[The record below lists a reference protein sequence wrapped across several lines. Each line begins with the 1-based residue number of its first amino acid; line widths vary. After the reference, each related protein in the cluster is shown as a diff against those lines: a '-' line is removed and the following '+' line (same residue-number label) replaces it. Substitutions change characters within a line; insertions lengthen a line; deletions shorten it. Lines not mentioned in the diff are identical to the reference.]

1 MTFNEYSNMK
11 EAHSL
16 FFHLLG
22 IEIERAFNYAINNKI
37 GVLFVDKFVHE
48 GLKKSIIGFKGMVKH
63 LLKYL
68 YCLITQQLEAA
79 KPTYFKYKRYVAI
92 KM

>member
-1 MTFNEYSNMK
+1 MK

-37 GVLFVDKFVHE
+37 VVPFMVKFVHE
-48 GLKKSIIGFKGMVKH
+48 GMKKSIISYKGIVKH

-68 YCLITQQLEAA
+68 YCLITQQVEVT
-79 KPTYFKYKRYVAI
+79 KPTYLKYKKYVAI